1 MRICEVT
8 PGNIQYLERYIAV
21 IVLLLLL
28 FLPLLITIMTK
39 T

>member
-8 PGNIQYLERYIAV
+8 SESIECLERYIVV
-21 IVLLLLL
+21 IALLL
-28 FLPLLITIMTK
+28 FLPLLITITTK

>member
-8 PGNIQYLERYIAV
+8 SESIQYLERYIAV
-21 IVLLLLL
+21 IVLLLLF
-28 FLPLLITIMTK
+28 FLLLITIITK